1 MFQIENDWKNDM
13 QDLEKAYNDALD
25 YIYSFIDYSIKR
37 NFRNAAEKFDL
48 DRMRQFMAHLENP
61 HQDYGIIHVAGTKG
75 KGSVSSMC
83 ASVLTA
89 QGYRVGLYT
98 SPHMVEFT
106 ERIRIDGEMIP
117 KADLV
122 EMVEKIKPVA
132 EIVPDI
138 TTFELTTA
146 LAFLYFSVEKV
157 DYALFEVGLGGRLD
171 ATNIVDPIV
180 SVITSISYD
189 HVKILGDTLS
199 EIAGE
204 KGGIIKQDTPVVVA
218 PQKEEARL
226 KLESIAKERN
236 APVIQVGRDYLYAA
250 DSHSLDGQHFL
261 VWTPEEQPLVDEFIE
276 TAGRNIWSPIR
287 LKIPLLGFHQ
297 VENAAT
303 AYAALKTAEKFG
315 VELSQSAY
323 LQGFSEVDW
332 PGRLELLR
340 RHPPIVIDSAHNRY
354 SALRL
359 RQAMDDYFPGLPVLL
374 VFGASEDKDIEGMFQ
389 ELLPRVRRVITTQSI
404 HPRAIDANL
413 LVELAHRSGRSAE
426 AIVPIEDAFKKA
438 LDEAGEDCIILITGS
453 IFVAAAARDI
463 LAGLK
468 NGNANNL

>member
-1 MFQIENDWKNDM
+1 MT
-13 QDLEKAYNDALD
+13 DLEKAYNDALD
-25 YIYSFIDYSIKR
+25 YLYSFIDYSLKR

-48 DRMRQFMAHLENP
+48 NRMRQFMGLLGNP

-75 KGSVSSMC
+75 KGSVSSLC
-83 ASVLTA
+83 ASVLSA
-89 QGYRVGLYT
+89 QGYKTGLYT

-106 ERIRIDGEMIP
+106 ERIRIDGKMIP
-117 KADLV
+117 KMDLV
-122 EMVEKIKPVA
+122 EMMDKLKPVA
-132 EIVPDI
+132 EQAPDI

-146 LAFLYFSVEKV
+146 IAFLYFSIKKV
-157 DYALFEVGLGGRLD
+157 DYAVFEVGLGGRLD
-171 ATNIVDPIV
+171 ATNVVDPIV

-189 HVKILGDTLS
+189 HVQILGNTLS
-199 EIAGE
+199 AIAGE
-204 KGGIIKQDTPVVVA
+204 KGGIIKPNTPVVVA

-236 APVIQVGRDYLYAA
+236 APIIQVGRDYLYAA

-261 VWTPEEQPLVDEFIE
+261 MWTPEEQPLVDEFIE
-276 TAGRNIWSPIR
+276 TAGRNIWSPNR

-315 VELSQSAY
+315 VEISQAAY
-323 LQGFSEVDW
+323 QQGFSQVEW

-340 RHPPIVIDSAHNRY
+340 RHPPVILDSAHNRY

-359 RQAMDDYFPGLPVLL
+359 RQAMDDYFPGLPILL

-389 ELLPRVRRVITTQSI
+389 ELLPRVRRVITTQTT
-404 HPRAIDANL
+404 HPRAIDAAV

-438 LDEAGEDCIILITGS
+438 LEEAGEDCVILITGS

-463 LAGLK
+463 LSGLQ
-468 NGNANNL
+468 NDHSNNL

>member
-1 MFQIENDWKNDM
+1 MT
-13 QDLEKAYNDALD
+13 DLEKAYNDALD
-25 YIYSFIDYSIKR
+25 YLYSFIDYSLKR

-48 DRMRQFMAHLENP
+48 DRMRQFMANLGNP

-75 KGSVSSMC
+75 KGSVSSFC

-89 QGYRVGLYT
+89 QGYKTGLYT
-98 SPHMVEFT
+98 SPHMVDFT
-106 ERIRIDGEMIP
+106 ERIRIDGEMIS
-117 KADLV
+117 KAELV
-122 EMVEKIKPVA
+122 ELTNILKPIA

-146 LAFLYFSVEKV
+146 LAFLYFSQQNV
-157 DYALFEVGLGGRLD
+157 DYAVFEVGLGGRLD

-189 HVKILGDTLS
+189 HVQILGNTLS

-204 KGGIIKQDTPVVVA
+204 KGGIIKPNTPVVVA

-226 KLESIAKERN
+226 KLERIAREKN
-236 APVIQVGRDYLYAA
+236 APIIQVGRDYLYAA

-276 TAGRNIWSPIR
+276 SAGRNIWSPIR
-287 LKIPLLGFHQ
+287 LKIPLIGFHQ

-303 AYAALKTAEKFG
+303 AFAALKTVEKFG
-315 VELSQSAY
+315 VDLSQKAY
-323 LQGFSEVDW
+323 QEGFSQVDW

-340 RHPPIVIDSAHNRY
+340 RHPPVVIDSAHNRY

-359 RQAMDDYFPGLPVLL
+359 RQAMDDYFPGLPILL

-389 ELLPRVRRVITTQSI
+389 ELLPRVRRVITTQTT
-404 HPRAIDANL
+404 HPRAIDAHK
-413 LVELAHRSGRSAE
+413 LVELAHRSGRSAQ
-426 AIVPIEDAFKKA
+426 AIVPIEDAFQVA
-438 LDEAGEDCIILITGS
+438 LEEAGDESVVLITGS

-463 LAGLK
+463 LSELQ
-468 NGNANNL
+468 NGYSNSH